1 MDYSSAGAS
10 GASKPPGLSIH
21 YGWHIVWVGTLC
33 VFASLG
39 LGRFALG
46 MILPGLGASLSLSYA
61 QMGLVGT
68 MNFTGYLTAVLFC
81 GPMAERMGYRLLIT
95 LALILTGSTM
105 ILMSLSSSLT
115 LILVLYTLCGMG
127 IGAANV
133 PMMGL
138 ISHWFSR
145 SRRGR
150 ATGFVV
156 IGSGFAIL
164 LSGRLIPF
172 LNDLAEPDMG
182 WRLSWQV
189 LGVIILCIA
198 MLCLALLRND
208 PREKGLSP
216 VGHEQETVSSLPD
229 LEENRITAKI
239 VAHLGAVYFLFGFS
253 YVIYATFIVT
263 TLINEHGFAT
273 ATAGNFWAMVGLL
286 SLLSGPVF
294 GTLSD
299 RIGRNITLAL
309 VFAIQTVSYL
319 LVAIQPAPALLLFSV
334 SCFGLVAWS
343 IPSIMAAM
351 VGDYAGPFKA
361 ARIFGLVTFFF
372 AIGQIAGPVAAGAL
386 AEQSG
391 SFSGSFLMAGLCAL
405 SGVFLALRLKPTV
418 RG

>member
-1 MDYSSAGAS
+1 MTMLSISRAP
-10 GASKPPGLSIH
+10 KPPGSSIH

-33 VFASLG
+33 VFACLG

-46 MILPGLGASLSLSYA
+46 MILPGMGAGLSLSYA
-61 QMGLVGT
+61 QMGLIGT
-68 MNFTGYLTAVLFC
+68 MNFAGYLISVLFC
-81 GPMAERMGYRLLIT
+81 GAMAERMGYRLLIS

-105 ILMSLSSSLT
+105 ILMGFSSSLI
-115 LILVLYTLCGMG
+115 LILMLYTLCGMG

-138 ISHWFSR
+138 ISHWFNR

-164 LSGRLIPF
+164 LSGKLIPF
-172 LNDLAEPDMG
+172 LNELAEPGQG

-189 LGVIILCIA
+189 LGGIVLCIA
-198 MLCLALLRND
+198 LLCLAMLRND
-208 PREKGLSP
+208 PREKGLRP
-216 VGHEQETVSSLPD
+216 VGDDPEAESKLPFS
-229 LEENRITAKI
+229 EENRITPRI

-273 ATAGNFWAMVGLL
+273 GTAGNFWAVVGLL
-286 SLLSGPVF
+286 SLLSGPLF

-319 LVAIQPAPALLLFSV
+319 LVAAHPAPALLLFSV

-372 AIGQIAGPVAAGAL
+372 AIGQIAGPVVAGAM

-391 SFSGSFLMAGLCAL
+391 SFSGSFLMAGLCTL
-405 SGVFLALRLKPTV
+405 LGVFLALRLQPAS
-418 RG
+418 RS